1 MRLPILIVSLFFYY
15 AALGQRTKS
24 IGISFGIPIV
34 REHLPEGRQY
44 QPFTLLGYYPI
55 ADLLKNKNKN
65 DHLIW
70 YVEPQLVIVSFSPN
84 AGSEFEF
91 GVNLGIQYQFQLFQ
105 KTYLTAAIGSG
116 PHFITVE
123 TRQQSK
129 GFIFSDN
136 FEAGLKRTFEKQ
148 KLNLNLRLRFR
159 HISNAGLDKPNKG
172 IDTWFL
178 VAGAEKTF

>member
-1 MRLPILIVSLFFYY
+1 MRLPILISILFFSSSI
-15 AALGQRTKS
+15 LCQNHKS
-24 IGISFGIPIV
+24 IGLNFGIPVV

-44 QPFTLLGYYPI
+44 LPFALLGYYPI
-55 ADLLKNKNKN
+55 SDFFKNKN

-70 YVEPQLVIVSFSPN
+70 YVEPQLVFVTFSPK

-105 KTYLTAAIGSG
+105 NTCLTAAVGSG

-123 TRQQSK
+123 TSQQAK

-136 FEAGLKRTFEKQ
+136 FEAGLKRRLEKQ
-148 KLNLNLRLRFR
+148 KLNLNFRLRFR
-159 HISNAGLDKPNKG
+159 HISNAGLDKPNRG

-178 VAGAEKTF
+178 VTGVEKIF